1 MKTFIYF
8 SLVVLILSCNRE
20 YAVDI
25 PNLKEKIDSFIHAKK
40 CFDKQTKI
48 MIVNLAITNDT
59 LNVEFADS
67 YPNVKKMRFQFDTII
82 GESRVIFTG
91 EKIKGFSTKK
101 NHLSFPRDIVNIVE
115 ANPDLYL
122 ADFTSWTY
130 LYKGGKLIYVD
141 RPCAGRK

>member
-48 MIVNLAITNDT
+48 MIVNLNGGSICLVKIIS
-59 LNVEFADS
+59 LNCSA
-67 YPNVKKMRFQFDTII
+67 T
-82 GESRVIFTG
+82 T
-91 EKIKGFSTKK
+91 
-101 NHLSFPRDIVNIVE
+101 
-115 ANPDLYL
+115 
-122 ADFTSWTY
+122 
-130 LYKGGKLIYVD
+130 
-141 RPCAGRK
+141 